1 MAARTVAYPL
11 PSAHRALKLV
21 QRNALAYRHGW
32 IAFVSGFFEPIF
44 YLGAVGFGVGQF
56 IGTISYRGIEISYA
70 SFMAPGMLAASVLNG
85 ALFDG
90 FFSPF
95 FKLNWMK
102 TYDGILTTPV
112 NISDIALGEII
123 WALIRGTIYSLG
135 FLLVML
141 ALGLVRSAW
150 GILALPAV
158 MLSGAALASGAMILT
173 AVTKEISSLEKVMTL
188 VVFPL
193 FLFSG
198 TFYPVSLY
206 PDLLRPIVQL
216 TPLYHAASLLRDLTT
231 GLVGPAILLHV
242 AYLAGMFA
250 ICSAMTIRLLRTR
263 LTT

>member
-1 MAARTVAYPL
+1 M
-11 PSAHRALKLV
+11 
-21 QRNALAYRHGW
+21 
-32 IAFVSGFFEPIF
+32 SGFFEPIF

-56 IGTISYRGIEISYA
+56 IGTISYGGVEISYA

-112 NISDIALGEII
+112 NISDIALGEIM
-123 WALIRGTIYSLG
+123 WALIRGTIYSFG
-135 FLLVML
+135 FLVVML
-141 ALGLVRSAW
+141 VLGLVHSAW
-150 GILALPAV
+150 ALLALPAV

-198 TFYPVSLY
+198 TFYPVALY

-216 TPLYHAASLLRDLTT
+216 TPLYHASSLLRDLTT
-231 GLVGPAILLHV
+231 GLVTPAILWHV
-242 AYLAGMFA
+242 VYLAGMFM